1 MQRPEILDKILETKI
16 VAILRV
22 KNAKHVIPSAEA
34 IRLGGI
40 SSIEVSLNTP
50 EAFDCIK
57 ELSKINGILPGVGTV
72 TTVKQ
77 AKEAIDAG
85 AEFVVTPVSR
95 KDVIDVCHEYGK
107 PVLSGA
113 LTPSEIYQAY
123 DWGADI
129 VKVFPAEMM
138 TMKYIKAIKAPFPQI
153 KLMPTGGVNSGN
165 IDQWFEMGA
174 DCVGIGGCFTRAS
187 ILENEEWHLQT
198 ERANLLV
205 KNIQHFY
212 ETK

>member
-1 MQRPEILDKILETKI
+1 MHRAEILNKILETKI

-22 KNAKHVIPSAEA
+22 QNSNHVIPSANA
-34 IRLGGI
+34 ILLGGI
-40 SSIEVSLNTP
+40 RSIEVSLNTP
-50 EAFDCIK
+50 NALDCIK

-77 AKEAIDAG
+77 AKEAIEAG

-95 KDVIDVCHEYGK
+95 KDVINACHEYGK

-113 LTPSEIYQAY
+113 LTPSEIYQSHE
-123 DWGADI
+123 WGADI
-129 VKVFPAEMM
+129 IKIFPAEMM
-138 TMKYIKAIKAPFPQI
+138 TMKYIKVIKAPFPQI

-165 IDQWFEMGA
+165 IDQWFEVGA

-198 ERANLLV
+198 ERAKLLV